1 MCVMWSS
8 VFDTLWYALS
18 SSCHRDIVNIYLS
31 MLPKLSMR
39 TKKKLT
45 NRLIIV
51 QEITIT
57 SKTKHLNIWPFI
69 TSVTPKP
76 QQRTSLHTSLFL
88 VCLQNM
94 YQGQSLVLRIGNIQ
108 VYRKN
113 HDCWFWRRF
122 YCCVDQASTLREKK
136 LLKS

>member
-1 MCVMWSS
+1 MWCS
-8 VFDTLWYALS
+8 VFDTLCTVLVLELPQG
-18 SSCHRDIVNIYLS
+18 HHEHFIYLS
-31 MLPKLSMR
+31 VLPKLSRR
-39 TKKKLT
+39 TMKKLT

-57 SKTKHLNIWPFI
+57 SKTKHKHLAVYHYHYSHF
-69 TSVTPKP
+69 
-76 QQRTSLHTSLFL
+76 QRTSLHTSMFL
-88 VCLQNM
+88 GCLQNM

>member
-1 MCVMWSS
+1 MKLIQCVLCGV
-8 VFDTLWYALS
+8 VFLTPYALS
-18 SSCHRDIVNIYLS
+18 SSCHRDIMNIYLS
-31 MLPKLSMR
+31 MLPKLSRR
-39 TKKKLT
+39 TMKKLT

-57 SKTKHLNIWPFI
+57 SKTKHKHLAVYHF
-69 TSVTPKP
+69 SHF
-76 QQRTSLHTSLFL
+76 QRRSLHTSMFL